1 MSFLNQVI
9 ETTKES
15 NKKYKMERAE
25 YERASNVLY
34 DIAERKLKKCV
45 LQRAK
50 DGYTDATFDVI
61 DDLKLDIAGKW
72 SIPELLFTI
81 IFEDVPPVVSRLFYL
96 SNSPFDGFAISTKA
110 KDAGP
115 PSTFVL
121 DWAYAML
128 KPQSTPAAKPQP
140 ATPAK
145 PQPAPTARPQTS
157 LSRDLNDYFSSAA
170 VAQGNFP
177 QQSTPP
183 SKPETTPKPA
193 PKPAP
198 PANAHPVCYTL
209 PPLSHWDMGMFNTEE
224 STLGTPPAKPNVQ
237 TPPGAPVKPTNP
249 IVRDL
254 FSNTSLPVVSDQQ
267 IMDYLSAIYGMANYP
282 K

>member
-1 MSFLNQVI
+1 MSFLQQTI
-9 ETTKES
+9 KTTKES

-25 YERASNVLY
+25 YDRTSNVLY

-45 LQRAK
+45 LQRAEN
-50 DGYTDATFDVI
+50 GYTDATFDVI
-61 DDLKLDIAGKW
+61 DDLKVDIAGKW
-72 SIPELLFTI
+72 SIPELLFAI
-81 IFEDVPPVVSRLFYL
+81 IFEDAPPVVSRLFYL
-96 SNSPFDGFAISTKA
+96 SQSPFSGFAISTKA
-110 KDAGP
+110 KGAGP

-121 DWAYAML
+121 DWAYEML
-128 KPQSTPAAKPQP
+128 KPQPAIPAKTQPAVPEKPQH
-140 ATPAK
+140 
-145 PQPAPTARPQTS
+145 APTARPQTS
-157 LSRDLNDYFSSAA
+157 LSRDLGDYFSAAA
-170 VAQGNFP
+170 VEQGNFP

-183 SKPETTPKPA
+183 AKPETTPKPA

-198 PANAHPVCYTL
+198 QANAHPACYTL

-224 STLGTPPAKPNVQ
+224 STLGTPPAKPRVQ
-237 TPPGAPVKPTNP
+237 CPGAPVKPANP

>member
-72 SIPELLFTI
+72 SIPELLFSI
-81 IFEDVPPVVSRLFYL
+81 IFEDAPPVVSRLFYL
-96 SNSPFDGFAISTKA
+96 SSSPFDGFAISTKD
-110 KDAGP
+110 KGVGP
-115 PSTFVL
+115 PSTFVI

-128 KPQSTPAAKPQP
+128 KPQTT
-140 ATPAK
+140 TPAK
-145 PQPAPTARPQTS
+145 PQPAIPAKPQNAPAARPQTY
-157 LSRDLNDYFSSAA
+157 LSKDLNDYFSTAA
-170 VAQGNFP
+170 VEQGNFP
-177 QQSTPP
+177 QQS
-183 SKPETTPKPA
+183 
-193 PKPAP
+193 
-198 PANAHPVCYTL
+198 
-209 PPLSHWDMGMFNTEE
+209 
-224 STLGTPPAKPNVQ
+224 TPPAKPNVQ
-237 TPPGAPVKPTNP
+237 TPPGAPVKPANP

-254 FSNTSLPVVSDQQ
+254 FSNTSLPVMSDQQ

>member
-1 MSFLNQVI
+1 MNFLNQVI

-81 IFEDVPPVVSRLFYL
+81 IFEDAPPVVSRLFYL
-96 SNSPFDGFAISTKA
+96 SNSPFDGFAISTKE
-110 KDAGP
+110 KGTGP

-128 KPQSTPAAKPQP
+128 KPQNTI
-140 ATPAK
+140 PAK
-145 PQPAPTARPQTS
+145 PPAAPTARAQTS
-157 LSRDLNDYFSSAA
+157 LSRDLGDYFSAAA
-170 VAQGNFP
+170 VEQGNFP

-183 SKPETTPKPA
+183 T
-193 PKPAP
+193 
-198 PANAHPVCYTL
+198 
-209 PPLSHWDMGMFNTEE
+209 
-224 STLGTPPAKPNVQ
+224 KPNVQ
-237 TPPGAPVKPTNP
+237 IPPGAPVKPANP

-254 FSNTSLPVVSDQQ
+254 FSNTSLPLVTDQQ
-267 IMDYLSAIYGMANYP
+267 IMDYLAAIYGMANYP

>member
-72 SIPELLFTI
+72 SIPELLFAI
-81 IFEDVPPVVSRLFYL
+81 IYEDAPPVVSRLFYL
-96 SNSPFDGFAISTKA
+96 SSSPFDGFAISTKD
-110 KDAGP
+110 KGVGP
-115 PSTFVL
+115 PSTFVI

-128 KPQSTPAAKPQP
+128 KPQTT
-140 ATPAK
+140 TPAK
-145 PQPAPTARPQTS
+145 PQTC
-157 LSRDLNDYFSSAA
+157 FSAA
-170 VAQGNFP
+170 AIEQGNFP

-183 SKPETTPKPA
+183 
-193 PKPAP
+193 
-198 PANAHPVCYTL
+198 
-209 PPLSHWDMGMFNTEE
+209 
-224 STLGTPPAKPNVQ
+224 AKPNVQ
-237 TPPGAPVKPTNP
+237 CPGAPVKPANP
-249 IVRDL
+249 NVRDL

-267 IMDYLSAIYGMANYP
+267 IMDYLSAIYGMENYT